1 MEDLRF
7 MIWRYFLIFCMIGII
22 SVTLFSQQEKPIP
35 TLPNQNLLPGVQ
47 EEESE
52 NNSEYEITLQ
62 EYEELIK
69 KYPEK
74 KELYYNLGN
83 LNYLSGDTE
92 SALQNYRNSL
102 INGDSKLKANT
113 LYNIGNTLY

>member
-1 MEDLRF
+1 
-7 MIWRYFLIFCMIGII
+7 MISII

-35 TLPNQNLLPGVQ
+35 TLPNHNLLPGVQ

-52 NNSEYEITLQ
+52 NNSEYEKTIQ
-62 EYEELIK
+62 KYEELIK

-83 LNYLSGDTE
+83 LNYLGGDTE

-102 INGDSKLKANT
+102 IDADLNSKANT
-113 LYNIGNTLY
+113 L